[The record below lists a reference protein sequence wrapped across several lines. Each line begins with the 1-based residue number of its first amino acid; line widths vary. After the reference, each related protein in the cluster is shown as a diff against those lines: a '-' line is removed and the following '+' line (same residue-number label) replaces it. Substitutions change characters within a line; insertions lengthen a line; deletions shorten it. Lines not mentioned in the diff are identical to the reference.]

1 MYLCSIYLY
10 SNELLSLHLIVNKLY
25 IMEKKDKIIK
35 NIFVLLLVGYG
46 LAINFHLML
55 SMVISFITTLVLFG
69 YLDLSD
75 KDMMENTLMDK
86 EPTEEMLEK
95 YGSVLRIMFIMFAV
109 MTAVFY
115 NWFMK
120 CN

>member
-1 MYLCSIYLY
+1 M
-10 SNELLSLHLIVNKLY
+10 K
-25 IMEKKDKIIK
+25 EKDRIIN
-35 NIFVLLLVGYG
+35 NIFVFLLVGYG
-46 LAINFHLML
+46 LIVNISLML
-55 SMVISFITTLVLFG
+55 SMFISFIITLVLFG
-69 YLDLSD
+69 YLGLSD
-75 KDMMENTLMDK
+75 KDMIENTLMNK

-95 YGSVLRIMFIMFAV
+95 YTSILRIMFIMFAV